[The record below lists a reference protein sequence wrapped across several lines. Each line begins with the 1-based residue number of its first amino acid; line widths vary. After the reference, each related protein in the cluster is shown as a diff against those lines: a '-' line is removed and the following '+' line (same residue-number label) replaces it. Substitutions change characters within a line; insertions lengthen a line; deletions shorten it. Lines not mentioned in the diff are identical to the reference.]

1 MAPILSLSEIRRGR
15 SVRKRKE
22 WDVRTK
28 RLWSLGM
35 AAVAIVVLLV
45 PASVGLNAQSTTGAA
60 VRIDNDD
67 IGGVVTGA
75 NGPEAG
81 VWVIAETTGL
91 PTKFAKI
98 VVTDDQG
105 RYVLPDLP
113 KANYNVWVRGY
124 GLVDSP
130 KVKAA
135 PGKIVNLKAVVAP
148 TPAAAAEYYPA
159 VYWYSML
166 KIPDKSEFPGTG
178 EKGNGMP
185 TNLQSQGQWLSGI
198 KTLGCISCHQ
208 LGNKSTR
215 TIPKELGHFNSSLEA
230 WQRRVLS
237 GQASEVMLRNL
248 KDLEIQRALELFA
261 DWTDRI
267 AAGELPKAKPSR
279 PQGLERN
286 VVITLWDWA
295 TPKAYLHDEIASDKR
310 NPTVNANGLIYG
322 SPEDSTDFMPILDPV
337 RNRATEVKVPVRDPN
352 TPDTMFISTGGAIM
366 YAPSP
371 FWGTERIWNSQTSV
385 HNPMVDEKGRVW
397 LTARIRPL
405 ANPAFCKKGSD
416 HPSAKLFPVERAGR
430 HLAVYEPKTK
440 KFTLID
446 TCFSTHHLIFAEDA
460 NNTLWLSSGGA
471 GSGILGWLNTKIFDE
486 TGDEQKSQGWTA
498 FILDTNG
505 NGQRDEYVEPD
516 QPIDPTKDKRIVAG
530 YYGIGVNPVDGS
542 IWGSVLRFPGA
553 VIRVNPGD
561 NPPATTLTEIYEV
574 PWNEPKAAVN
584 GYGPRGMD
592 IDRNGVVW
600 VPLASGHLASFDRR
614 KCQGPLNGPT
624 ATGKHC
630 PEGWTLYPFPGPQ
643 FQSVTDSGSAQA
655 SYYTWVDQH
664 DIFGLGRN
672 VPFATGNLADSLEVL
687 VDGKFVTLRIP
698 YPMGFHAKGM
708 DGRIDDPKAGWKGRG
723 VWSAYAGRATNHVE
737 GGKETK
743 PKVVKFQLRPDP
755 LAK

>member
-1 MAPILSLSEIRRGR
+1 M
-15 SVRKRKE
+15 
-22 WDVRTK
+22 RTK
-28 RLWSLGM
+28 RLWSLCM
-35 AAVAIVVLLV
+35 AAVAIAVLLV
-45 PASVGLNAQSTTGAA
+45 PASVGLNAQPTTGAG
-60 VRIDNDD
+60 VRIDQDD

-81 VWVIAETTGL
+81 VWVIAETTDL

-105 RYVLPDLP
+105 RYVMPDLP
-113 KANYNVWVRGY
+113 KANYSLWVRGY

-135 PGKIVNLKAVVAP
+135 PGKIVNLKAIVAP

-159 VYWYSML
+159 IYWYSML
-166 KIPDKSEFPGTG
+166 RIPDKSEFPGTG

-248 KDLEIQRALELFA
+248 KDLEVQRALELFA

-337 RNRATEVKVPVRDPN
+337 RHRATEVKVPVRDPN

-385 HNPMVDEKGRVW
+385 HNPMFDEKERVW
-397 LTARIRPL
+397 LTARIRPP

-430 HLAVYEPKTK
+430 HVAIYEPKTK
-440 KFTLID
+440 RFTLID
-446 TCFSTHHLIFAEDA
+446 TCFSTHHLVFAEDA

-471 GSGILGWLNTKIFDE
+471 GSGILGWLNTKMFDE
-486 TGDEQKSQGWTA
+486 TGDEQKAQGWTA

-505 NGQRDEYVEPD
+505 NGKRDEYVEPD

-561 NPPATTLTEIYEV
+561 NPPATALTEIYEV

-655 SYYTWVDQH
+655 SYYTWIDQH

-687 VDGKFVTLRIP
+687 VDGKFVILRIP

-708 DGRIDDPKAGWKGRG
+708 DGRIDDPKAGWKGKG
-723 VWSAYAGRATNHVE
+723 VWSAYAGRATNHIE
-737 GGKETK
+737 GGKGTK

>member
-1 MAPILSLSEIRRGR
+1 MR
-15 SVRKRKE
+15 RKRQ
-22 WDVRTK
+22 WH
-28 RLWSLGM
+28 LGM
-35 AAVAIVVLLV
+35 AAVAFAVLLI
-45 PASVGLNAQSTTGAA
+45 PAPVGLNAQQSTGAA

-67 IGGVVTGA
+67 IGGVVTSA

-81 VWVIAETTGL
+81 VWVIAETTDL

-105 RYVLPDLP
+105 RYVMPDLP
-113 KANYNVWVRGY
+113 KASYSLWVRGY

-135 PGKIVNLKAVVAP
+135 PGKTINLKAVVARNE
-148 TPAAAAEYYPA
+148 AAAAEYYPA
-159 VYWYSML
+159 IYWYSML

-215 TIPKELGHFNSSLEA
+215 TIPKQLGHFNSSLEA

-295 TPKAYLHDEIASDKR
+295 TAKAYLHDEIASDKR

-337 RNRATEVKVPVRDPN
+337 RHRATEVKVPVRDSN

-385 HNPMVDEKGRVW
+385 HNPMFDEKERVW
-397 LTARIRPL
+397 LTARIRPP

-430 HLAVYEPKTK
+430 HLAIYEPKTK
-440 KFTLID
+440 RFTLID
-446 TCFSTHHLIFAEDA
+446 TCFSTHHLVFAEDT

-471 GSGILGWLNTKIFDE
+471 GSGILGWLNTKMFDE

-505 NGQRDEYVEPD
+505 NGKRDEYVEPD

-708 DGRIDDPKAGWKGRG
+708 DGRIDDPKVGWKGRG
-723 VWSAYAGRATNHVE
+723 VWSAYAGRATNHIE
-737 GGKETK
+737 GGKGTK